1 MYQQRKKLT
10 PSMPK
15 EKAKAEEEKE
25 EAENVMDAARK
36 GTSTEIAPRIRIK
49 GRRAS
54 DSIRILAMEARAPT
68 TAPRHPPGTKVLSDH
83 RNSSNNMAKVGTSNS
98 SQIGVSNSSSP
109 RAAGRA
115 RAQVTFIS

>member
-1 MYQQRKKLT
+1 
-10 PSMPK
+10 MPK
-15 EKAKAEEEKE
+15 VKAKAEEEKE

-36 GTSTEIAPRIRIK
+36 GISTEIAPRILIK

-54 DSIRILAMEARAPT
+54 DRIRILAMEARVPT
-68 TAPRHPPGTKVLSDH
+68 MAAKHPPGTKVLSDR
-83 RNSSNNMAKVGTSNS
+83 RNNNNNMAKVGISNS

>member
-1 MYQQRKKLT
+1 M

-15 EKAKAEEEKE
+15 VKAKAEEEKE

-36 GTSTEIAPRIRIK
+36 GTSTEIAPRTLTK

-54 DSIRILAMEARAPT
+54 DSIRTLAMEVKAPT
-68 TAPRHPPGTKVLSDH
+68 TMAARHPPGTKVPSD
-83 RNSSNNMAKVGTSNS
+83 RRSNNSNMAKVGISNS
-98 SQIGVSNSSSP
+98 SRVGVNSSSLSSSSSP

-115 RAQVTFIS
+115 RAQVTSIS